1 MLHKWW
7 EEISWYVLI
16 LLPATR
22 ARHCSD
28 FKPPLFVKLES
39 YFLSLLGEVFHN

>member
-22 ARHCSD
+22 VITVRLQASIICETGE
-28 FKPPLFVKLES
+28 LFFES
-39 YFLSLLGEVFHN
+39 TGRSVS